1 MGINHG
7 SCHEISLQTH
17 RFLEWG
23 DVWLMGLYIKTWDH
37 MGTITF
43 TYKYYMVT
51 LLYMI
56 MYGYILTLL
65 GDMGL

>member
-1 MGINHG
+1 
-7 SCHEISLQTH
+7 
-17 RFLEWG
+17 
-23 DVWLMGLYIKTWDH
+23 